1 MSTIYDY
8 LTIAVF
14 AGLIVLY
21 LQRSVGEGPFR
32 DSLWQYLVASI
43 GCAVANYL
51 GNEGYRVAGI
61 LAFVATLAFIFYVLR
76 PFDRPPNP

>member
-21 LQRSVGEGPFR
+21 LQRSVGEGPYR

-76 PFDRPPNP
+76 PFDRPSNP